1 MHRKERKKKKN
12 IQVQVRIM
20 EQEMCA
26 MLLMNYKNC
35 YQIYTITDYLQ
46 PEAHTR
52 PFITVCDS
60 SGYKDKQHNCSE
72 NIYLQLL

>member
-1 MHRKERKKKKN
+1 MVPDTMTGSQRDAQKRRRKKKY
-12 IQVQVRIM
+12 IQVQVRII

-26 MLLMNYKNC
+26 MLLMNYKKC

-60 SGYKDKQHNCSE
+60 SGY
-72 NIYLQLL
+72 IYQR